1 MKFLHNKITEVI
13 ILIPIIAVFALAGYY
28 LSNAYHTY
36 TLTDDALVH
45 QEYSELLE
53 KTLSVYEKEKSD
65 VGVYLGSNGHLGFE
79 LLKQQWQHSD
89 TALLELKQFI
99 NKHPK
104 YLKPTQPLFSM
115 LNDQKENR
123 SRITLLNTDYISLYP
138 KSASVTDFVLKMIK
152 PSHSGDT
159 RMTETTLYRGV
170 SQFTAYKD
178 VLASERGITS
188 YFISRGRPISEQELA
203 VWDPMIG
210 QDIEPGYQDISQT
223 SIIKQL
229 DALLRNKTY
238 LSLKQPITDGR
249 IAIIA
254 ASDSGH
260 FALSLEKWSQLFA
273 EKTTALEEAQKI
285 LNQHLRAH
293 LNKNKSQSTRTITL
307 AASILLAALIL
318 AWIVHNIF
326 AKMDRESRQ
335 LEEVLKTI
343 EEDASQEMETQ
354 LTQMLK
360 KQDKQEIYRFLAQT
374 IKESRESKRLAD
386 EANATKSKFLANMSH
401 EIRTPLN
408 GIVGFTGLL
417 KTTDLDV
424 EQQEFIE
431 IIEKS
436 SENLLAVIN
445 DILDLSKIENN
456 KIEIEAIP
464 FDPIEEFESGIE
476 SYGAKASEKNI
487 SLGFFIDPQLNHK
500 LIGDPTRIKQV
511 IVNLIS
517 NAVKFTPENGEINVK
532 IEKSDSNDKQTT
544 VRFSVQDSGIGISPE
559 QKVKIFDA
567 FSQADASTNR
577 KFGGTGLGL
586 TISRTLVELMGG
598 SLDLESVEDEG
609 TTFFF
614 TLDFEALE
622 ALETPKLL
630 NTLSVGHFVPQQS
643 SATTDR
649 YTTRYLDAINAHNY
663 TYKDLDEIKSV
674 QHDQQPDLLF
684 INYADVTDA
693 QLQEL
698 SGVRSK
704 IVLLSTLREKNHL
717 DTMASMFYKIIYAP
731 VNFTKL
737 KKTIEALSL
746 DEAKVRRKETQIR
759 FNDLHALVA
768 EDNVINQKLI
778 KRALESIGIKTTVAE
793 NGAVALELRQ
803 QRNTFD
809 VIFMDI
815 QMPVMN
821 GIEATQAILAYEKEY
836 SLAHIP
842 IIALTANAL
851 KGDKEYFLS
860 QGLDQYVSKPM
871 QLDIIIDTLHYYF
884 ADKIIAQK
892 DVEEKEQETA
902 AVQEAESVEEQLP
915 ERKSAVDVL
924 LYKRSHSEAR
934 IFSAILRKI
943 GYSVEIADELAD
955 FEHKLNE
962 NSYTYALLDRD
973 LPNLDASDIPQKLKE
988 HGIASLLFVTDIQTV
1003 RPVDK
1008 TNFTHVVLNV
1018 ADLQLLR
1025 YNMVKLAPAR
1035 D

>member
-13 ILIPIIAVFALAGYY
+13 ILVPIIAIFALAGYY
-28 LSNAYHTY
+28 LSNAYHDY
-36 TLTDDALVH
+36 TVADKALVH
-45 QEYSELLE
+45 QHYSELLE
-53 KTLSVYEKEKSD
+53 ETLTQYDKEKSY
-65 VGVYLGSNGHLGFE
+65 VGVYLGSNGRSGFD
-79 LLKQQWQHSD
+79 LLKQQWQQSD
-89 TALLELKQFI
+89 TALLELKGFI
-99 NKHPK
+99 KAHPK
-104 YLKPTQPLFSM
+104 YLKTTQPLFNM

-123 SRITLLNTDYISLYP
+123 SKITMLNTDYISLYP
-138 KSASVTDFVLKMIK
+138 QNSSITDFVTQMIK
-152 PSHSGDT
+152 PAYVDDIKIKGKTFYKELS
-159 RMTETTLYRGV
+159 EFTT
-170 SQFTAYKD
+170 YKD
-178 VLASERGITS
+178 TLTSEHGITS
-188 YFISRGRPISEQELA
+188 YFISRGLPISEKELA
-203 VWDPMIG
+203 LWDPMIG
-210 QDIEPGYQDISQT
+210 QDIEPDYQNISQA
-223 SIIKQL
+223 SIKKKLNTLFQ
-229 DALLRNKTY
+229 DKSY
-238 LSLKQPITDGR
+238 QSLKQPINNGR

-260 FALSLEKWSQLFA
+260 FALDLDKWSQLLTSKTA
-273 EKTTALEEAQKI
+273 TLEKAQKI
-285 LNQHLRAH
+285 LNKDLRGQ
-293 LNKNKSQSTRTITL
+293 LDKNRSQSTHEITL
-307 AASILLAALIL
+307 AASVLLAALVF

-326 AKMDRESRQ
+326 AKMDRETRQ
-335 LEEVLKTI
+335 LEEVLKSI
-343 EEDASQEMETQ
+343 GQDASDEMEAQ

-360 KQDKQEIYRFLAQT
+360 IQDKQEIYRFLAQT

-417 KTTDLDV
+417 KTTELDV

-532 IEKSDSNDKQTT
+532 IEKRESKENTTT
-544 VRFSVQDSGIGISPE
+544 VHFSVQDSGIGITKE
-559 QKVKIFDA
+559 QKLKIFEA

-586 TISRTLVELMGG
+586 TISKTLVELMGG
-598 SLDLESVEDEG
+598 GLDLESQEGEG

-622 ALETPKLL
+622 ARETPKLL
-630 NTLSVGHFVPQQS
+630 NTLSVGHFVPEEKS
-643 SATTDR
+643 DTVDR
-649 YTTRYLDAINAHNY
+649 YTSHYLDAINAHNY
-663 TYKDLDEIKSV
+663 TYKDLSEIKSLP
-674 QHDQQPDLLF
+674 HDHQPDLLF
-684 INYADVTDA
+684 INYAHVTDA
-693 QLQEL
+693 QLEDI
-698 SGVRSK
+698 SDIRSK
-704 IVLLSTLREKNHL
+704 IVLLSTLREKSHL
-717 DTMASMFYKIIYAP
+717 DTLSEMFYKIIYAP

-746 DEAKVRRKETQIR
+746 DEAKVRKEETQIR

-768 EDNVINQKLI
+768 EDNMINQKLI
-778 KRALESIGIKTTVAE
+778 KRALESIGIKTTIAE
-793 NGAVALELRQ
+793 NGAVALEKRQ
-803 QRNTFD
+803 QANTFD

-836 SLAHIP
+836 SLSHIP

-871 QLDIIIDTLHYYF
+871 KLDVIIDMLHYYF
-884 ADKIIAQK
+884 ADKISTQK
-892 DVEEKEQETA
+892 EVEEEVSVEPIEE
-902 AVQEAESVEEQLP
+902 AVVVEEQP
-915 ERKSAVDVL
+915 AVRKAMVDIL
-924 LYKRSHSEAR
+924 LYKHSRSEAK
-934 IFSAILRKI
+934 IFSAILKKI
-943 GYSVEIADELAD
+943 GYSVEIADNLTD
-955 FEHKLNE
+955 FEQKLDE
-962 NSYTYALLDRD
+962 NNYTYALLDRD
-973 LPNLDASDIPQKLKE
+973 IPELDATQIPQKLKE
-988 HGIASLLFVTDIQTV
+988 HDIASLLFVTDIQTI
-1003 RPVDK
+1003 RPTDK
-1008 TNFTHVVLNV
+1008 MNFTNVVVNV

-1025 YNMVKLAPAR
+1025 YQMVKLVPDR